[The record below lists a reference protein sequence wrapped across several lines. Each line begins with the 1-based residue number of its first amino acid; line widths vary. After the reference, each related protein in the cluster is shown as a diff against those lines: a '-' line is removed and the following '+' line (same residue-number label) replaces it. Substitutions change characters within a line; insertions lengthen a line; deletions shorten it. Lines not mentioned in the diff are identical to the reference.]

1 MTQQR
6 GRKSTAQLVIQDQ
19 RNAEDY
25 AAKIENART
34 SRAPRYGAGLRRG
47 GANPPQGLGQGSRSE
62 LAPKT
67 Q

>member
-34 SRAPRYGAGLRRG
+34 GRAPRYGAGLRRG
-47 GANPPQGLGQGSRSE
+47 GANRVIRPRG
-62 LAPKT
+62 
-67 Q
+67 